1 MASSIKP
8 FLDSAKERM
17 AKSVEHFHAES
28 RGIRT
33 GRASSGLVD
42 NIRVDY
48 YGTKTPLNQLASV
61 SVPEPRQLMVKPF
74 DVNAVKDIE
83 KAILASD
90 LGLNPSID
98 GKALRISIPPLSEE
112 QRMKLVSRVKSL
124 AEEARVSMRNV
135 RRDVLKEVETAQKDK
150 GRSVSV
156 TEDDVRQ
163 AKDEIQALLKSQ
175 EAAVDEYLDSKSKD
189 IMDV

>member
-17 AKSVEHFHAES
+17 AKSVEHFQAES

-33 GRASSGLVD
+33 GRATSGLVD

-175 EAAVDEYLDSKSKD
+175 EA
-189 IMDV
+189 

>member
-1 MASSIKP
+1 
-8 FLDSAKERM
+8 
-17 AKSVEHFHAES
+17 
-28 RGIRT
+28 
-33 GRASSGLVD
+33 
-42 NIRVDY
+42 
-48 YGTKTPLNQLASV
+48 
-61 SVPEPRQLMVKPF
+61 
-74 DVNAVKDIE
+74 
-83 KAILASD
+83 
-90 LGLNPSID
+90 
-98 GKALRISIPPLSEE
+98 
-112 QRMKLVSRVKSL
+112 MKLVSRVKSL